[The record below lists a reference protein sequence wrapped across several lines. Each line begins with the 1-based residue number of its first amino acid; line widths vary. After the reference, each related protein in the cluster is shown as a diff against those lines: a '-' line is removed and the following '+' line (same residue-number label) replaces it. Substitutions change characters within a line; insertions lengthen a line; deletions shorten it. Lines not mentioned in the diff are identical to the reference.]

1 MKNLKSILAKI
12 ETVNT
17 KSFYFFDIDVSILE
31 NSGDYENWLKKSKV
45 ELTEDE
51 KDTLLKLMSTYNE
64 SIGKADYY
72 MNIEG
77 AIITEDEMNEM
88 CDNHTTFIS
97 FNDSMLQFI
106 KE

>member
-1 MKNLKSILAKI
+1 
-12 ETVNT
+12 
-17 KSFYFFDIDVSILE
+17 
-31 NSGDYENWLKKSKV
+31 
-45 ELTEDE
+45 
-51 KDTLLKLMSTYNE
+51 MSTYNE